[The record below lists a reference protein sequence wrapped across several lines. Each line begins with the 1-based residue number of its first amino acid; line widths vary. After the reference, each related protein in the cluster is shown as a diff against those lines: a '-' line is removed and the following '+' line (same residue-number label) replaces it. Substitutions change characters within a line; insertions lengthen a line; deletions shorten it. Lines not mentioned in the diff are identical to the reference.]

1 MDILVLG
8 GSYFLGRHFVDMAVK
23 GNNVTVFN
31 RGNRPFMRS
40 EINELCGDR
49 HDGAALAAIA
59 NKHFDAVV
67 DFCAYAENDIEYI
80 FKKLNADF
88 EQYIFVSTCD
98 VYERGQNAATDEDAP
113 FEMRQFP
120 GETGAYISG
129 KVALER
135 ELVRCAGENSVAYT
149 SIRPAIIYGPGNYA
163 PRENIYFNW
172 IENAGQILHPEDAT
186 GEFQMVYVEDVARA
200 ILCCVGNEVAYNQA
214 YNLTPLPAVTYESF
228 AEALEK
234 AVDKPFTKISVP
246 VDTVVSRQ
254 IPLPFPL
261 IREESNLYNG
271 QKVLKLI
278 GGYTELSEGLRKTW
292 NDK

>member
-1 MDILVLG
+1 
-8 GSYFLGRHFVDMAVK
+8 
-23 GNNVTVFN
+23 
-31 RGNRPFMRS
+31 
-40 EINELCGDR
+40 
-49 HDGAALAAIA
+49 
-59 NKHFDAVV
+59 
-67 DFCAYAENDIEYI
+67 
-80 FKKLNADF
+80 
-88 EQYIFVSTCD
+88 
-98 VYERGQNAATDEDAP
+98 
-113 FEMRQFP
+113 
-120 GETGAYISG
+120 
-129 KVALER
+129 
-135 ELVRCAGENSVAYT
+135 
-149 SIRPAIIYGPGNYA
+149 
-163 PRENIYFNW
+163 
-172 IENAGQILHPEDAT
+172 
-186 GEFQMVYVEDVARA
+186 MVYVEDVARA